1 MRYSIAVAVIA
12 SCVSRVR
19 AADPLL
25 IDDMEAVRHK
35 PAMVTL
41 KDKSKAPAGTAEV
54 VEGRVGKAVKFTFT
68 AGVSGAFMA
77 GPARATAEWD
87 KAAGFSFWVKGD
99 GSATWGGIEL
109 IDKSDFKLRYGYCF
123 PIDSTEWRKI
133 TVAWGDLIPELNG
146 PVVDA
151 KAAGAYRPSGFGSW
165 WFGKFYYWREY
176 PNQSFAIDEIRLEAT
191 IDRPATPET
200 PAGLSR
206 VREKIR
212 AGKPVTIVTMG
223 DSLSDARH
231 WANRKVVW
239 SGLLAQAI
247 EQKYKSKVTV
257 VNPAIG
263 GTALSQNVVLIPR
276 WVKDAPSPDLVT
288 IFFGGNDWDNGVRGE
303 RFGQYL
309 RAAVEQMRRQ
319 TNGSADVLILSTC
332 PAHARSETYKE
343 LEDAARAV
351 AAEMKCGYG
360 DVAGEFR
367 KAAQTADRGLAEKY
381 WEWDKVHLGPRGHE
395 VVRDVVMGAVER

>member
-1 MRYSIAVAVIA
+1 MVRLIVFASVAVMAGGA
-12 SCVSRVR
+12 S

-35 PAMVTL
+35 PVVVTL

-54 VEGRVGKAVKFTFT
+54 VEGRVGRAVKFTFT

-77 GPARATAEWD
+77 GAARATGEWD

-123 PIDSTEWRKI
+123 PIDSTEWRKV
-133 TVAWGDLIPELNG
+133 TVAWGDLMPELNG
-146 PVVDA
+146 PVVDT

-176 PNQSFAIDEIRLEAT
+176 PNQSFTVDEIRLEER
-191 IDRPATPET
+191 IDRPAVPET

-212 AGKPVTIVTMG
+212 AGTPVTLVTMG

-276 WVKDAPSPDLVT
+276 WVKDAPTPDLVT
-288 IFFGGNDWDNGVRGE
+288 ILFGGNDWDNGVRGE

-309 RAAVEQMRRQ
+309 RVAVEQVRRQ
-319 TNGSADVLILSTC
+319 TGGSADVLILSTC
-332 PAHARSETYKE
+332 PAHARWETYKE

-367 KAAQTADRGLAEKY
+367 KAAGTADRGLAEKY